1 MKVTAFELQ
10 LWEKLLLKHK
20 LLTKPQIDASIA
32 AWRAQPATSTLTLA
46 QMFEKQ
52 GVKPN
57 HTRQLAD
64 HIKQAHALA
73 HQQALQ
79 KQAPKQPAP
88 AAVAPPH
95 ATPAPGPAAAP
106 NPSITPAIPDIS
118 DADLSIEG
126 LDLTPP
132 ASPTTSVETTSNP
145 STTSVP
151 NKPLRKDDPVLAP
164 KFAGNDDL
172 MPNESEDVRWTPSEA
187 EWVDE
192 IKTDGAKKSDIPQID
207 LSEEADDPNQPRR
220 KIFKQDDAKEWYGA
234 IGGILNSTGAGKS
247 NDIPILDVGDSLEE
261 PSKSPENKPKIIH
274 NIPSIGPLATK
285 PANPS
290 EPKKH

>member
-20 LLTKPQIDASIA
+20 LLSKPQIDASVV
-32 AWRAQPATSTLTLA
+32 AWRAQPATSTVTLA

-57 HTRQLAD
+57 HTKQLAD

-73 HQQALQ
+73 IQQQSAA
-79 KQAPKQPAP
+79 KQPPATPQARPATPVAPAP
-88 AAVAPPH
+88 AATSTSASLD
-95 ATPAPGPAAAP
+95 G
-106 NPSITPAIPDIS
+106 IS

-126 LDLTPP
+126 LDLPADAQPVPP
-132 ASPTTSVETTSNP
+132 
-145 STTSVP
+145 
-151 NKPLRKDDPVLAP
+151 KPLRKDDPVLAP

-172 MPNESEDVRWTPSEA
+172 MPNENENVRWTPSEA

-192 IKTDGAKKSDIPQID
+192 IKTEGGPKKSDIQQID
-207 LSEEADDPNQPRR
+207 LAEEPEDPAKPRP

-234 IGGILNSTGAGKS
+234 IGGILNSAGEKKS
-247 NDIPILDVGDSLEE
+247 NDIPILDFDGTLEE
-261 PSKSPENKPKIIH
+261 PGKSPENKPKITH
-274 NIPSIGPLATK
+274 STPSIGV
-285 PANPS
+285 PAAKAPP
-290 EPKKH
+290 EIKKGH